1 MKIYITITKI
11 PSKSRAGKYYTISKD
26 ELGNL
31 SCNCPSY
38 IFKSHKTGDRSC
50 KHLKEYLIKTFN

>member
-1 MKIYITITKI
+1 MKNYTTVAKM
-11 PSKSRAGKYYTISKD
+11 PSKSRAGKYYFISKD

-38 IFKSHKTGDRSC
+38 IFKSNKTGDRSY
-50 KHLKEYLIKTFN
+50 KHLKEYLVKVFN